1 MMISPVRPAPPRL
14 RATFDGKPEKLAYFL
29 SRIWAHID
37 QYGNQYK
44 TERDLVSTITDG
56 MNEASTWIAQLHNKE
71 AVELNDEDGFVELL
85 WARFEDPD
93 RVGENEDKIKVMK
106 QGIIKYYHS
115 GQVGHR
121 ASECLAPALVLQPRP
136 ITASKG
142 SKAPRKPPDTSII
155 VFIAEDKEEQQ
166 YEHNC
171 LLEES
176 DGVQYSQRSS
186 TEKLETSKGANNEY
200 KSSCCKVWFSLEI
213 HSMPAQPE
221 KTLDVECAVLDTID
235 IGIPITNPTDDV
247 LELDVE
253 LIDAIILSGENK
265 FVLEPKE
272 MLCYEVKYSP
282 ATTGRMDGS
291 VIFTSEKLGEFWY
304 ALKLIGQMPHPIRL
318 PEIECELGKWVSQ
331 HIPLVN
337 STYEILELEY
347 VNSNPGHFS
356 MEIDPKTKL
365 TVAPHSTTEISV
377 LFCPSALGRTNH
389 TASIIFKCPQFEEWI
404 FYLSGIGRIPQP
416 MEPASVSS
424 CLGQHSSII
433 VNFKNPTFEEVVV
446 DIILTDRDHI
456 TDYYHATPCH
466 HSSKDSIFW
475 LPLKEKQGIIL
486 PQKSKL
492 DIPILFAPLSMKFY
506 ETFLV
511 IEVKKIDEENWIYD
525 DTFELREAVNSQT
538 VIIKDEELKGLRWI
552 YPIYGIPEAPP
563 DESSPAVVCCRA
575 CSRLEEKIEVLLTG
589 VVPGTTASQIL
600 QDTAMLT
607 LSQSK
612 SFPINDEV
620 QVTDGFSTT
629 DEFMYE
635 IQFESER
642 MNSHLK
648 SAIAINLVKKE
659 RDLKTGIVTL
669 IFNIIFTPYKSMRN
683 PATLVVQHSTGG
695 IWKFPILFVATD
707 PEVDDVINIET
718 IGLNK
723 ESVVSFKLT
732 SQTRYPEPYTAYFL
746 PGSDP
751 EFTVSPQAGELL
763 PLDTAGTCITVGFKP
778 SMYSKKHKATLVI
791 KTAAIEW
798 MYEINGLLPKTIP
811 PSSLAKVICRNMY
824 IRSATVRQRNFVR
837 ENMKVLSTSMSPPIK
852 GAPLIL
858 KTK

>member
-1 MMISPVRPAPPRL
+1 MVISPVRPAPPRL

-71 AVELNDEDGFVELL
+71 AAELNDEDGFVELL

-106 QGIIKYYHS
+106 QGIIKCYRC
-115 GQVGHR
+115 GQAGHR

-142 SKAPRKPPDTSII
+142 SKAPRKPPDTSWFARQAVEVPLPTEESEEPQAKETLSRKANDEEDPVHNISIEMKVAIDLMKLILYLIEHLVTICLGII

-186 TEKLETSKGANNEY
+186 TEKLETNKGANNEY

-253 LIDAIILSGENK
+253 LIDAITLSGENK

-282 ATTGRMDGS
+282 ATTGHMDGS

-347 VNSNPGHFS
+347 LNSNPGHFS

-389 TASIIFKCPQFEEWI
+389 TASIIFKCPQFEEWV
-404 FYLSGIGRIPQP
+404 FYLSGIGRIPQS

-446 DIILTDRDHI
+446 DIILT
-456 TDYYHATPCH
+456 
-466 HSSKDSIFW
+466 
-475 LPLKEKQGIIL
+475 G
-486 PQKSKL
+486 
-492 DIPILFAPLSMKFY
+492 M
-506 ETFLV
+506 
-511 IEVKKIDEENWIYD
+511 
-525 DTFELREAVNSQT
+525 
-538 VIIKDEELKGLRWI
+538 
-552 YPIYGIPEAPP
+552 
-563 DESSPAVVCCRA
+563 
-575 CSRLEEKIEVLLTG
+575 
-589 VVPGTTASQIL
+589 TA
-600 QDTAMLT
+600 
-607 LSQSK
+607 
-612 SFPINDEV
+612 
-620 QVTDGFSTT
+620 
-629 DEFMYE
+629 
-635 IQFESER
+635 
-642 MNSHLK
+642 
-648 SAIAINLVKKE
+648 
-659 RDLKTGIVTL
+659 L
-669 IFNIIFTPYKSMRN
+669 IFYY
-683 PATLVVQHSTGG
+683 
-695 IWKFPILFVATD
+695 D
-707 PEVDDVINIET
+707 
-718 IGLNK
+718 
-723 ESVVSFKLT
+723 
-732 SQTRYPEPYTAYFL
+732 
-746 PGSDP
+746 
-751 EFTVSPQAGELL
+751 
-763 PLDTAGTCITVGFKP
+763 
-778 SMYSKKHKATLVI
+778 
-791 KTAAIEW
+791 
-798 MYEINGLLPKTIP
+798 
-811 PSSLAKVICRNMY
+811 
-824 IRSATVRQRNFVR
+824 
-837 ENMKVLSTSMSPPIK
+837 
-852 GAPLIL
+852 
-858 KTK
+858 